1 MAAYD
6 IDALTKAAVASFTKS
21 GDLAILMY
29 YRAIDAY
36 NANYF
41 DAMGILAGP
50 PGPLKRLLNLRDELD
65 GADPKDIAAHDKL
78 MPSQSDLDVI
88 FRKMAGKLTP
98 PKKRGRGTSN
108 WEKATLLMSEP
119 ITMAIAEGARIELAW
134 SWFVEAVETRMNAA
148 EARAEE
154 AEERGWENKFPEYEE
169 EFAHVEQF
177 EEPRNYMPEAGGIM
191 NYLNGLPEDQMLD
204 TLRIY

>member
-36 NANYF
+36 NANF
-41 DAMGILAGP
+41 FEGT
-50 PGPLKRLLNLRDELD
+50 PGPLKKLLNLRDELD
-65 GADPKDIAAHDKL
+65 GSDPKDAAARDKL

-108 WEKATLLMSEP
+108 WEKAALLMSEP

-154 AEERGWENKFPEYEE
+154 AEERGWEDKFPEYEE
-169 EFAHVEQF
+169 EFGHVEQF

>member
-6 IDALTKAAVASFTKS
+6 IGALTKAAVATFTKS

-41 DAMGILAGP
+41 EGT
-50 PGPLKRLLNLRDELD
+50 PGPLKTLHNLRDELD
-65 GADPKDIAAHDKL
+65 GSDPKDAAARDKL

-98 PKKRGRGTSN
+98 PKKRRRGTSN

-148 EARAEE
+148 EERAEE

-169 EFAHVEQF
+169 EFGHVEQF

-191 NYLNGLPEDQMLD
+191 NYLNSLPEDQMLD

>member
-1 MAAYD
+1 MDPEDAA
-6 IDALTKAAVASFTKS
+6 A
-21 GDLAILMY
+21 
-29 YRAIDAY
+29 R
-36 NANYF
+36 
-41 DAMGILAGP
+41 
-50 PGPLKRLLNLRDELD
+50 
-65 GADPKDIAAHDKL
+65 DKL

-98 PKKRGRGTSN
+98 PKKRGRGTSD

-134 SWFVEAVETRMNAA
+134 SWFVDAVETRMNAA
-148 EARAEE
+148 EERAEE

-169 EFAHVEQF
+169 EFGHVEQF